1 MMTYSEAG
9 KGSAPRKAR
18 DDAAYASGWERIF
31 GNKMNID
38 LNTLEITTSAD
49 SVHAFIDAI
58 KPKFNIRLCGSRYF
72 AQRDVFIRLNIDEFT
87 DYDYF
92 CQTNDELKQI
102 LTQKGWL
109 QANHRPGYMDNLCE
123 SIWYYNTPSK
133 QKFQIVMRTDA
144 ELYNKVL
151 ESIDPRFYA
160 EHLWKSNWKSCPT
173 PKFGAPTKDKI
184 QAIFNQLFITASQK

>member
-9 KGSAPRKAR
+9 KGSAPRKVR

-72 AQRDVFIRLNIDEFT
+72 AQRDEFIRLNIDEFT

-102 LTQKGWL
+102 LTQKV
-109 QANHRPGYMDNLCE
+109 GY
-123 SIWYYNTPSK
+123 K
-133 QKFQIVMRTDA
+133 QIIGLVTWTICASLFGTTIPRQ
-144 ELYNKVL
+144 NKNFRL
-151 ESIDPRFYA
+151 
-160 EHLWKSNWKSCPT
+160 
-173 PKFGAPTKDKI
+173 
-184 QAIFNQLFITASQK
+184 